1 MYPCSPSTT
10 VSITNF
16 GDLFLVTSTGWQLHT
31 YKDKVP
37 YCAKFRLPALPNP
50 MNFRKAGAT
59 SAMKPV
65 SGDNI
70 EVISQHM
77 SHSQAISKKTYRN
90 RERVTSACSA
100 FNKMQELYG
109 NVEEFCTCNY
119 KSSK

>member
-1 MYPCSPSTT
+1 
-10 VSITNF
+10 
-16 GDLFLVTSTGWQLHT
+16 
-31 YKDKVP
+31 
-37 YCAKFRLPALPNP
+37 

-65 SGDNI
+65 SGDDM

-90 RERVTSACSA
+90 RERLTSACSA
-100 FNKMQELYG
+100 FSKMQELHVYG